1 MDIDK
6 IIFNLESTIV
16 RLSKDIKK
24 NRRKSNVER
33 LNNLSKLVNS
43 YTRLIDRTRGISAF
57 NNGIENYYDDLEK
70 SCIDRKR

>member
-24 NRRKSNVER
+24 NRLKSNVER

-43 YTRLIDRTRGISAF
+43 YTRLIDRTRGISSL
-57 NNGIENYYDDLEK
+57 NNKIENYYDDLEK
-70 SCIDRKR
+70 GCMDRK